1 MNQMKVREI
10 MTVDPVT
17 VSPEETVRRAASLL
31 RRHNVSGLPVVDEN
45 GVVGMV
51 TEADILALLKT
62 GDLSSDLWL
71 PSPLE
76 FIEVPIREAINWE
89 KTRAALSD
97 VGEVKVRRVMSM
109 PAIVISP
116 DEEIDRAAAVML
128 KEGVARLPVVENGRL
143 VGIVAR
149 RDIVQ
154 GLGASFSEEGGVE

>member
-1 MNQMKVREI
+1 MKVREI

-17 VSPEETVRRAASLL
+17 ISPDDTVRRASSLL

-51 TEADILALLKT
+51 TEADILSLLRA
-62 GDLSSDLWL
+62 DDISSDLWL

-89 KTRAALSD
+89 RTKAALSD
-97 VGEVKVRRVMSM
+97 IGAVTVRKVMTM
-109 PAIVISP
+109 PAIVIAP
-116 DEEIDRAAAVML
+116 DEEIEKAAAVML
-128 KEGVARLPVVENGRL
+128 KEGVARLPVVEKGRL

-154 GLGASFSEEGGVE
+154 GLGTSFSAAGDAE